1 MDSEKE
7 RYGISLAATILCHLG
22 AALLLGLTGFLFV
35 KPPVSQEPIEIVL
48 DTGGG
53 HEGGSHKGEASSA
66 EQPTAKQEE
75 HPPAAE
81 ETLPDFTEAVS
92 PEVPVETNPVT
103 PSATPP
109 ADISTSST
117 TTASTSASADG
128 EGAEGSS
135 DGLGIGDGQGTGTGD
150 GEGDGNGTGE
160 GTGDGLGSGEGEG
173 IGSNP
178 GVPVTP
184 PTLQNYVEPEYPGR
198 AILDGSTGV
207 VQVSITVNASGTV
220 DAVSV
225 TSSSGSSALDQAAV
239 NAVYRW
245 TFSPALDT
253 RGQPTACTI
262 HLPVTFKMQ

>member
-35 KPPVSQEPIEIVL
+35 KPSVSQEPIEIIL

-53 HEGGSHKGEASSA
+53 HAGGGHEGEASPA
-66 EQPTAKQEE
+66 EQPAAKQEE
-75 HPPAAE
+75 HPSAAE
-81 ETLPDFTEAVS
+81 ETLPDFTEMVS

-109 ADISTSST
+109 TDISTAST
-117 TTASTSASADG
+117 TSTFADG
-128 EGAEGSS
+128 EGTEESS
-135 DGLGIGDGQGTGTGD
+135 DGVGSGDGQGTGTGD

-160 GTGDGLGSGEGEG
+160 GIGDGLGSGEGEG